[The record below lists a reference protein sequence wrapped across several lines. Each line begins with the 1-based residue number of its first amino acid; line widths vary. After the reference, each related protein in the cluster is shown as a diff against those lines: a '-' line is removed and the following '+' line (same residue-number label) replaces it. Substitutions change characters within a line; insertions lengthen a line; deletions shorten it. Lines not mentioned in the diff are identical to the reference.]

1 MTQHDA
7 HGQTVEQKKEVKRFT
22 SEMRLPELLYF
33 IEIIKGLGVTLRHL
47 LRNLLSPTS
56 MPVISYPEE
65 RRAYGPLFRGRH
77 YIRVR
82 EDGTP
87 SCVACMMCATVCPAR
102 CITIVAEESPNPEI
116 EKRPKSFTLDGLR
129 CVYCGFCVDACPA
142 EAIYMSGEYEM
153 AEYTREAC
161 LWDLDFLMNRPS
173 LKKAPPG
180 YRPLE

>member
-7 HGQTVEQKKEVKRFT
+7 QRDALEHRKEVKHFT
-22 SEMRLPELLYF
+22 SEMRFRELLY
-33 IEIIKGLGVTLRHL
+33 IVEIIKGLGVTMRHL
-47 LRNLLSPTS
+47 LRNLLSPSS

-87 SCVACMMCATVCPAR
+87 RCVACMMCATVCPAR
-102 CITIVAEESPNPEI
+102 CITIEAEESPNPEI
-116 EKRPKSFTLDGLR
+116 EKRPKSFTIDALR

-142 EAIYMSGEYEM
+142 EAIYMSGEYEL
-153 AEYTREAC
+153 AEYTRQAC

-173 LKKAPPG
+173 LKTAPPG

>member
-1 MTQHDA
+1 MMHHDE
-7 HGQTVEQKKEVKRFT
+7 HGQTLAQKKKAKRFT
-22 SEMRLPELLYF
+22 SEMRFAELLY
-33 IEIIKGLGVTLRHL
+33 IVEIIKGLRVTLRHL
-47 LRNLLSPTS
+47 LRNLLSPSS

-65 RRAYGPLFRGRH
+65 RRPYGPLFRGRH
-77 YIRVR
+77 YIQVR

-87 SCVACMMCATVCPAR
+87 RCVACMMCATVCPAR
-102 CITIVAEESPNPEI
+102 CITIVAEESPSPEI
-116 EKRPKSFTLDGLR
+116 EKRPKSFTIDALR

-142 EAIYMSGEYEM
+142 EAIYMSGEYEL
-153 AEYTREAC
+153 AEYSREAC